1 MRQGLGDI
9 DDADRRLIDG
19 VESLRVHAGGSVEVQ
34 DFRREIVDISGIPE
48 VSGTPVNHAVGGKE
62 SIRAVQTDDLL
73 QVHASGKD
81 ACDIRC
87 LIGLGERSHVAV
99 RDRDLGEEGAAFKG
113 AVSHILDGT
122 EIHFAEE
129 STAGERLLTEHR
141 EVTKVIRLK
150 DNGTD
155 ACDSCERLI
164 AYCLHG
170 DTADHTR
177 DIDIAVSAVRTDVIL
192 ESGDLDII
200 IVTVRDY
207 DVLVAL
213 LPSSLY
219 REALHLGGADVA
231 LGPEV
236 IVQVRRRLSDLQ
248 EGNRLYAPC
257 RTDRLIGHR
266 DAVEDI
272 ISHVLDVAEEAE
284 SPDGR
289 AAGKRLVS
297 DGIYRSGDKD
307 RRQAVT
313 SVKGEITDGLQAV
326 GEVHGLEIGAAVEG
340 VLADLSHVLTELD
353 RGIIRA
359 LEGKFRDLGD
369 LLAVDHIGED
379 DARIG
384 ARHIG
389 DGVAAVDLL

>member
-1 MRQGLGDI
+1 M
-9 DDADRRLIDG
+9 
-19 VESLRVHAGGSVEVQ
+19 
-34 DFRREIVDISGIPE
+34 
-48 VSGTPVNHAVGGKE
+48 
-62 SIRAVQTDDLL
+62 
-73 QVHASGKD
+73 
-81 ACDIRC
+81 
-87 LIGLGERSHVAV
+87 
-99 RDRDLGEEGAAFKG
+99 
-113 AVSHILDGT
+113 
-122 EIHFAEE
+122 
-129 STAGERLLTEHR
+129 
-141 EVTKVIRLK
+141 
-150 DNGTD
+150 
-155 ACDSCERLI
+155 
-164 AYCLHG
+164 
-170 DTADHTR
+170 
-177 DIDIAVSAVRTDVIL
+177 SAVRTDVIL